1 MDPIC
6 GTTDARFFRLRR
18 LLDAPPVEVSNFRLI
33 DTTGGARELYY
44 QKLALAVAVVL
55 AGTNLTSAIP
65 LVAELD
71 RVRLQAGRN
80 NLPIWIIS
88 ASDAVSRDVIAEI
101 AKSFPP
107 DIPILQDPSHAVHRT
122 LGSGRTPEAVL
133 ISPSDWS
140 IAYRGPVEE
149 ITDTGAGVV
158 HTRPLSDAVAELAA
172 NNPISVSRMEVV
184 GNPAGLRP
192 ITAAQY
198 STQVA
203 PLLLKSCMP
212 CHSTGNIAPWAMTNH
227 ATIGVFSKLI
237 KSSVL
242 AGEMPPWHADPK
254 YQQFENAKALASEE
268 IAMIVDWIDR
278 GSPRGNSPDPLAD
291 AVQQPLEDWPLGKP
305 DAILSIAP
313 QAVPANGAIDYKY
326 LTAKSPFSTDV
337 WLRAVAVKPGDR
349 SVVHHC
355 LVFKGSVADLLA
367 VQGGLSGFFAAYV
380 PGMDQVSFPQ
390 GTGKLLK
397 RTDTIVFQ
405 MHYTASGKAT
415 TDRTQLGF
423 YLAPVKPAKELVTT
437 AAFETDFIIPPMT
450 PEVPISAARTFAKKS
465 LIYEL
470 SPHMHYRGASARF
483 TLVYPNGNR
492 EVLLNVP
499 NYLFNWQT
507 LYRLAN
513 PKEARGD
520 PTRSKEHSTIRSGT
534 DSTRTLLHGEIRR
547 AVLGGDVHRVSFGD
561 AVLVTTRLI
570 LKAAKKC
577 CGIPAQCCRSKR
589 SRWHDFPTSI
599 TVAPPITCWLLS
611 LRQQA
616 QEVSPRAGNDGR
628 RRVFPIHQRLCCRL
642 STAPSQRRR
651 PAHDHRDVGR
661 ADFLCRPTRRWRLST
676 WRPSLPA
683 TR

>member
-1 MDPIC
+1 MLSSSFWSRRMNVFRTASFGVLLGCASGLAQSQDRLQIAPLGNKVQLMLETSSTQTEYLLESQAKLMEGEEWAPILRFRGGRTPRPYVDPIC

-44 QKLALAVAVVL
+44 QKPALAVAVVL

-88 ASDAVSRDVIAEI
+88 ASDAASRDVIAEI
-101 AKSFPP
+101 AKSFTP

-122 LGSGRTPEAVL
+122 LGSGRSPEAVL
-133 ISPSDWS
+133 ISPFDWS

-254 YQQFENAKALASEE
+254 YQQFENAKALAPEE
-268 IAMIVDWIDR
+268 IAMLVDWIDR
-278 GSPRGNSPDPLAD
+278 GSPRGNGPDPLAD

-380 PGMDQVSFPQ
+380 PGMDQVPFPQ

-513 PKEARGD
+513 PKEVPAGTQLVVEGAFDNSERNRFNPD
-520 PTRSKEHSTIRSGT
+520 PTATVRF
-534 DSTRTLLHGEIRR
+534 GEQSWEEMFIGY
-547 AVLGGDVHRVSFGD
+547 LNYS
-561 AVLVTTRLI
+561 
-570 LKAAKKC
+570 
-577 CGIPAQCCRSKR
+577 
-589 SRWHDFPTSI
+589 
-599 TVAPPITCWLLS
+599 
-611 LRQQA
+611 
-616 QEVSPRAGNDGR
+616 EVP
-628 RRVFPIHQRLCCRL
+628 
-642 STAPSQRRR
+642 
-651 PAHDHRDVGR
+651 
-661 ADFLCRPTRRWRLST
+661 
-676 WRPSLPA
+676 
-683 TR
+683 